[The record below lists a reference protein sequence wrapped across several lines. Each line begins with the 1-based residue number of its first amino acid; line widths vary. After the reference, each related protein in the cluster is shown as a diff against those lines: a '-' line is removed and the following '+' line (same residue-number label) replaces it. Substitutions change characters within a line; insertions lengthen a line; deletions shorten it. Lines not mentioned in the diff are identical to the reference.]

1 MDALPVGI
9 AKRLVAA
16 EGYLEL
22 GLPHRALSE
31 LDGLEAAGVLEA
43 PLLFLRG
50 TAYKHQSRYDEA
62 IELLRKAAS
71 AIPAPFNKAA
81 WMSVCECYRSR
92 GDAVTAELVESLI
105 NTTQPNGS
113 LVVNVFLQ
121 NPHGPPLRG
130 AGTLPQTEADPS
142 DDADDDSET

>member
-1 MDALPVGI
+1 MNALPVGI

-50 TAYKHQSRYDEA
+50 TAYKHQSRFDEA
-62 IELLRKAAS
+62 IELLRKAAA

-81 WMSVCECYRSR
+81 WLSVCECYRSR

-105 NTTQPNGS
+105 NTTQPNGT

-121 NPHGPPLRG
+121 HPQATSDRGPGPLP
-130 AGTLPQTEADPS
+130 TTD
-142 DDADDDSET
+142 DDASEDDAT